1 MGRVTICGI
10 DTSALPKLN
19 SKECDALLKKI
30 KAGDKEA
37 RDLFLRANMRLVLS
51 CERERERT
59 SARAKNFM
67 LFGNETSGRNGRI
80 AESA

>member
-37 RDLFLRANMRLVLS
+37 RDLFLRANMRGRQCGS
-51 CERERERT
+51 YSQGRADEAFFR
-59 SARAKNFM
+59 SAGGADRYFTGTA
-67 LFGNETSGRNGRI
+67 L
-80 AESA
+80 